1 MSGELFKR
9 IAFAV
14 VAAPLA
20 VWIVWLGGLPLALLL
35 AVVSA
40 LGAWELFRMARGG
53 GIDPLDALGVPLA
66 AALPLFT
73 HFQKLGTFDNPALGR
88 GDYPGFEL
96 SLTSASA
103 LGAVAILVV
112 LTTAIWTRGVAGR
125 PLTSVAVTVFGVL
138 YTGGMLS
145 FGYLL
150 RYHDYVVGPASGTAM
165 VGLPMVL
172 TWASDIGAYF
182 VGRAL
187 GKKKLI
193 PSVSPGK
200 TVAGAVGALFV
211 TAFASWAYV
220 RWVLHV
226 HAMLGLV
233 AFGSALAGAVLFGL
247 LVSVAA
253 QVGDLAESLL
263 KREANVKDSSRL
275 LPGHGGILDRFDSLL
290 FVLPLS
296 YLLLGALLVPAHR

>member
-35 AVVSA
+35 SVVAA
-40 LGAWELFRMARGG
+40 LGAWELFRMARAGG
-53 GIDPLDALGVPLA
+53 TDPLDALGIPLA
-66 AALPLFT
+66 AALPLYA
-73 HFQKLGTFDNPALGR
+73 HFQELDTFERLRIAGQWSPNAP
-88 GDYPGFEL
+88 
-96 SLTSASA
+96 A
-103 LGAVAILVV
+103 LGAVAV
-112 LTTAIWTRGVAGR
+112 LAVLAVAIWTRGVAGR
-125 PLTSVAVTVFGVL
+125 PLASVAITVFGVL

-182 VGRAL
+182 VGRTL

-200 TVAGAVGALFV
+200 TVAGAVGALVV
-211 TAFASWAYV
+211 TAIASWAYV
-220 RWVLHV
+220 RWVLHM

>member
-1 MSGELFKR
+1 MSGELAKR

-40 LGAWELFRMARGG
+40 LGAWELFRMARAGG
-53 GIDPLDALGVPLA
+53 ADPLDALGIPLA
-66 AALPLFT
+66 AALPLYA
-73 HFQKLGTFDNPALGR
+73 HFHELGTFERLRTAGHWSPNMP
-88 GDYPGFEL
+88 
-96 SLTSASA
+96 A
-103 LGAVAILVV
+103 LGAVAILAV
-112 LTTAIWTRGVAGR
+112 LTVAIWTRGVAGR
-125 PLTSVAVTVFGVL
+125 PLASVAITAFGVL

-182 VGRAL
+182 VGRTL
-187 GKKKLI
+187 GRRKLI

-200 TVAGAVGALFV
+200 TVAGAVGALAV
-211 TAFASWAYV
+211 TAIASWAYV
-220 RWVLHV
+220 RWVLHT

-233 AFGSALAGAVLFGL
+233 AVGSALAGAVVFGL